1 MRKTNEM
8 LLFNE
13 VLKNLIF
20 FQLPIK
26 KVGFIMLIL
35 SKFQICGQLIVKYL
49 NLWFTLLFYL
59 ENSVA
64 LKKDPTFGLTFEYKL
79 KN

>member
-1 MRKTNEM
+1 
-8 LLFNE
+8 
-13 VLKNLIF
+13 
-20 FQLPIK
+20 
-26 KVGFIMLIL
+26 MLIL